1 MAAYAPIARGLY
13 IRNVFQNLLCPW
25 RLPCHFASLCLMPLL
40 LYRSARPLQVN
51 AQAVEQ
57 FIRVVGEKEDAIFQR
72 RMRMLQ
78 RDKRR
83 REEDKARPLLHMLA
97 QHLLSHEGCHGAIE
111 HMLVRHHTVS
121 RTQECMS
128 V

>member
-1 MAAYAPIARGLY
+1 M
-13 IRNVFQNLLCPW
+13 
-25 RLPCHFASLCLMPLL
+25 
-40 LYRSARPLQVN
+40 QVN

-83 REEDKARPLLHMLA
+83 REEDKVRLPAVARMACLE
-97 QHLLSHEGCHGAIE
+97 SHGLPCGDDA
-111 HMLVRHHTVS
+111 
-121 RTQECMS
+121 
-128 V
+128 